1 MPSAIHN
8 SLAWIFDAFERD
20 ETYVH
25 RRMFGAD
32 AAYIGGLL
40 CLVAADRDA
49 PWNGLLICT
58 SQERHAALVD
68 EMPAL
73 RPHPVLKKWLYVPQN
88 DPGFE
93 TVVERVTMLVLA
105 HDPRVG
111 VEPKPRRRSGKTL
124 LPKG

>member
-8 SLAWIFDAFERD
+8 SLAWIFEAFERD

-73 RPHPVLKKWLYVPQN
+73 RPHPVLKKWLNVPQN